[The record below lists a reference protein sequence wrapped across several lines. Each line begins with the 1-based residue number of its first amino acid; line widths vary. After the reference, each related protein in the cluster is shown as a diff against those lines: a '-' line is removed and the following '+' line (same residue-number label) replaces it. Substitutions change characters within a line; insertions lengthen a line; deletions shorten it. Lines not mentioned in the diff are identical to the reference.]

1 MNLLFEKIES
11 TDLRPIREIVLER
24 LRKAIIK
31 GTLEPGDR
39 LVETYIA
46 ENMGVSRTPVRE
58 AFRQL
63 EIEGL
68 AENVPRKGTVVK
80 GISQKDIL
88 EIYEIREML
97 EGLSARLACSNI
109 SKEQIDDL
117 KEKISKMEQLI
128 DNKDSTGYWKLHGEF
143 HDIIQHVSGNKRLID
158 QMKQI
163 NEYLS
168 DLRTRTLVMDKRR
181 RGAMEEHKKLIKA
194 FEEKDEML
202 SEQIGREHV
211 INGRNF
217 LLKENKLF

>member
-1 MNLLFEKIES
+1 MNPLLEKIES

-24 LRKAIIK
+24 LRKAIIA
-31 GTLEPGDR
+31 GSLEPGDR
-39 LVETYIA
+39 LVETTIA

-68 AENVPRKGTVVK
+68 AENVPRKGTIVK
-80 GISQKDIL
+80 GISKKDIL

-97 EGLSARLACSNI
+97 EGLGARLACVNI
-109 SKEQIDDL
+109 SQSQIEEL
-117 KEKISKMEQLI
+117 SEKISKMEQLI
-128 DNKDSTGYWKLHGEF
+128 DSKDSTGYWNLHSEF
-143 HDIIQHVSGNKRLID
+143 HDIILYVSGNKRLVD

-168 DLRTRTLVMDKRR
+168 NLRRLTLVMDKRR

-202 SEQIGREHV
+202 AEKIGREHV
-211 INGRNF
+211 IHGRDF
-217 LLKENKLF
+217 LLKETKFF

>member
-1 MNLLFEKIES
+1 MDLLFEKIES

-109 SKEQIDDL
+109 SKERIEDL

-194 FEEKDEML
+194 FEERDEML

-217 LLKENKLF
+217 LLKETKFF

>member
-1 MNLLFEKIES
+1 MNLLFEKIEN

-31 GTLEPGDR
+31 GSLEPGDR

-68 AENVPRKGTVVK
+68 AENVPRKGTIVK
-80 GISQKDIL
+80 GISKKDIL

-109 SKEQIDDL
+109 SKQQIDDL

-128 DNKDSTGYWKLHGEF
+128 DSKDSTGYWKIHGEF
-143 HDIIQHVSGNKRLID
+143 HDIIQQTGGNRRLID

-181 RGAMEEHKKLIKA
+181 HGAMEEHKKLIKA

-202 SEQIGREHV
+202 AEKIGREHV
-211 INGRNF
+211 VNGKNF
-217 LLKENKLF
+217 LLKETKFL

>member
-1 MNLLFEKIES
+1 MNLLFQKIET

-24 LRKAIIK
+24 LRKAIIE
-31 GTLEPGDR
+31 GSLEPGDR

-68 AENVPRKGTVVK
+68 AENVPRKGTIVK

-109 SKEQIDDL
+109 SKQQIDDL

-128 DNKDSTGYWKLHGEF
+128 DSKDSTGYWKLHGEF
-143 HDIIQHVSGNKRLID
+143 HDIIQYVSGNKRLID

-163 NEYLS
+163 NEYLA

-181 RGAMEEHKKLIKA
+181 RGAMDEHKKLIKA
-194 FEEKDEML
+194 FEEKDGML
-202 SEQIGREHV
+202 AEKIGREHV
-211 INGRNF
+211 VNGRNF
-217 LLKENKLF
+217 LLKETKFF

>member
-1 MNLLFEKIES
+1 MNQLFEKIET

-24 LRKAIIK
+24 LRRAIIE

-68 AENVPRKGTVVK
+68 AENVPRKGTIVK
-80 GISQKDIL
+80 GISKKDIL

-97 EGLSARLACSNI
+97 EGLSARLACANI
-109 SKEQIDDL
+109 SKEQIEDL
-117 KEKISKMEQLI
+117 KDKISKMGQLI
-128 DNKDSTGYWKLHGEF
+128 DSRDSTEYWKLHGEF
-143 HDIIQHVSGNKRLID
+143 HNIIQHVSGNKRLID

-163 NEYLS
+163 NEYLA

-181 RGAMEEHKKLIKA
+181 SGAMEEHKKLIKA

-202 SEQIGREHV
+202 AEKIGREHV
-211 INGRNF
+211 INGRDF
-217 LLKENKLF
+217 LFKETKFL

>member
-1 MNLLFEKIES
+1 
-11 TDLRPIREIVLER
+11 
-24 LRKAIIK
+24 
-31 GTLEPGDR
+31 
-39 LVETYIA
+39 
-46 ENMGVSRTPVRE
+46 
-58 AFRQL
+58 
-63 EIEGL
+63 
-68 AENVPRKGTVVK
+68 
-80 GISQKDIL
+80 
-88 EIYEIREML
+88 
-97 EGLSARLACSNI
+97 
-109 SKEQIDDL
+109 
-117 KEKISKMEQLI
+117 MEELI

-202 SEQIGREHV
+202 SEKIGREHV

-217 LLKENKLF
+217 LLKETKFF